1 MVNFD
6 AAFSDLEGGHSV
18 NPHPIFQS
26 FRLGAL
32 PTSGHPVRKLPYM
45 RSQRLTDSCSQ
56 YDQTRYT
63 TVGMDPRV
71 CVEYSVNYK

>member
-26 FRLGAL
+26 SRLGAL
-32 PTSGHPVRKLPYM
+32 PTSGRPVRKLPYM
-45 RSQRLTDSCSQ
+45 RSQRLTSQWPHASTDSSL
-56 YDQTRYT
+56 TAH
-63 TVGMDPRV
+63 VLSMA
-71 CVEYSVNYK
+71 SVTS